1 MNLDYE
7 DEALDYEDEAQ
18 IKSLLMGRRV
28 TKVNDTTLELD
39 DGRILKIRGNEGC
52 GGCSSGWYEI
62 EELNDCPNNAIF
74 NVEFE
79 HTYDVDEDA
88 CYRGNETYRIFV
100 YAENEKIKLL
110 EVNGSDGSGFYGS
123 GYWIDVING

>member
-1 MNLDYE
+1 MKLDYE
-7 DEALDYEDEAQ
+7 ELDYEDEAQ

-79 HTYDVDEDA
+79 HTYDRDEDA
-88 CYRGNETYRIFV
+88 YYRGNETYRIFV

-110 EVNGSDGSGFYGS
+110 EVNGTDGNGYYGS

>member
-1 MNLDYE
+1 MKTK
-7 DEALDYEDEAQ
+7 

-39 DGRILKIRGNEGC
+39 DGRILKIRGNQGC

-79 HTYDVDEDA
+79 HTYDGDEDDY
-88 CYRGNETYRIFV
+88 YRGNETYRIFV

-110 EVNGSDGSGFYGS
+110 EVNGSDGNGFYGS

>member
-1 MNLDYE
+1 MELDYE
-7 DEALDYEDEAQ
+7 DEAL

-39 DGRILKIRGNEGC
+39 NGRILKIRGNEGC

-79 HTYDVDEDA
+79 HTYDGNN
-88 CYRGNETYRIFV
+88 YYGGNETYRIFV

-110 EVNGSDGSGFYGS
+110 EVNGSDGNGYYGS
-123 GYWIDVING
+123 GYWIDVINE